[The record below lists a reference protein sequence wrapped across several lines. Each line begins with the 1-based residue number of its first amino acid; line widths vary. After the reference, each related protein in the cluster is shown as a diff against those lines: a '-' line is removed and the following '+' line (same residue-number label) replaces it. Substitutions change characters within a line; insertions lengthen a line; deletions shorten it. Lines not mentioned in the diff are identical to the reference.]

1 MQIHMAAILSS
12 PARPARQQPG
22 AAGAE
27 AARRGRCGSSS
38 ARQERQRYG
47 ADGMGVTAGAAGMG
61 VTAGAAP
68 NRRGPQP
75 TQPARSAGV
84 QDAAGAAGGRQMAGA
99 GYNHGGATG
108 YTRQQLRRR
117 TGEGAAVDSEDWSLR
132 PAGPAHPAEPRH
144 SPVRRGTQ
152 DKHGWLGQRQWK
164 RQ

>member
-27 AARRGRCGSSS
+27 VARRGRCGSSS

-47 ADGMGVTAGAAGMG
+47 ADGMG

-84 QDAAGAAGGRQMAGA
+84 QDAAGVAGGWQVAGA
-99 GYNHGGATG
+99 GYNHGGATR

>member
-1 MQIHMAAILSS
+1 MFVSTNIKWTLAVGVA
-12 PARPARQQPG
+12 
-22 AAGAE
+22 
-27 AARRGRCGSSS
+27 AARRGRRGSAT
-38 ARQERQRYG
+38 ARPAWASQPARPAWASQPARPP
-47 ADGMGVTAGAAGMG
+47 T
-61 VTAGAAP
+61 GAAP
-68 NRRGPQP
+68 SRRS
-75 TQPARSAGV
+75 RHGV
-84 QDAAGAAGGRQMAGA
+84 REYKTPRERRAAGRWPALDTT
-99 GYNHGGATG
+99 NGGATG